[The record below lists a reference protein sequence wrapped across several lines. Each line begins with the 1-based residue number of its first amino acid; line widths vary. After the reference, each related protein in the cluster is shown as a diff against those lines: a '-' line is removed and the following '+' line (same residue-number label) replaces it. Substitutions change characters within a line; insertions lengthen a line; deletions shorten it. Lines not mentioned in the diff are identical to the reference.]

1 MTPEEAKALQE
12 EVQAEQAREQKLSHY
27 EGLRCQ
33 VAHMYLDE
41 VIETV
46 THEGAMDDGTTPYVL
61 RKAYADLVKE
71 LKRVKGRLLQ
81 IDALDRERQ
90 VPCYTIEGGKLV
102 KMKLDVL
109 LAKLQEVNGE
119 IA

>member
-12 EVQAEQAREQKLSHY
+12 EVEAEKAREQKLAHY

-46 THEGAMDDGTTPYVL
+46 TREGAMDDGTTPYVL
-61 RKAYADLVKE
+61 RKAYGDLVKE
-71 LKRVKGRLLQ
+71 LKRVKDKLLH
-81 IDALDRERQ
+81 IDTLDRERQ
-90 VPCYTIEGGKLV
+90 VPCYTIENGKLV

-109 LAKLQEVNGE
+109 LAKLQEIDGV